1 VTAEQPT
8 DGNPASTRLPGT
20 NIELLTDE
28 LPCGKFKAV
37 LFDFDGTLSLIR
49 AGWQDVMIP
58 MLTDILTQ
66 YRRDGETREDIHL
79 LVKEFVTDTTGK
91 QTIYQ
96 MIGLCE
102 EIKKRGGQ
110 PKAPLE
116 YKHQYLQL
124 LWDKIKERVASLEN
138 GDTDPEQML
147 VPGSRQLLE
156 AFQSRGLV
164 MYVASGTDRP
174 YVLREVRALQLQ
186 DFFGDRLYG
195 AIDNYKE
202 FSKELLINDILT
214 TNNLS
219 GNQLLC
225 FGDGYVEIES
235 TKRAGGTAVGVASTE
250 TNIGELNQWKRQ
262 RLIAAGA
269 DLIVPDLRDYNSLIA
284 YLCGDV

>member
-1 VTAEQPT
+1 MAAEQPT
-8 DGNPASTRLPGT
+8 DGNGASTRLPGT
-20 NIELLTDE
+20 NIELITDE
-28 LPCGKFKAV
+28 LPRGSFKAV

-58 MLTDILTQ
+58 MLTDILAQ
-66 YRRDGETREDIHL
+66 HRRNGETHEDIHL
-79 LVKEFVTDTTGK
+79 LVKEFVIDTTGK

-96 MIGLCE
+96 MIRLCE
-102 EIKKRGGQ
+102 EIEKRGGR

-124 LWDKIKERVASLEN
+124 LWDTIKERVASLES
-138 GDTDPEQML
+138 GEADPEQML

-186 DFFGDRLYG
+186 GFFGDRVYG
-195 AIDNYKE
+195 AIDDYKE
-202 FSKELLINDILT
+202 FSKGLLINDILDT
-214 TNNLS
+214 HSLS
-219 GNQLLC
+219 GDQLLC

-235 TKRAGGTAVGVASTE
+235 TKQAGGTAVGVASTE
-250 TNIGELNQWKRQ
+250 TNIGELNRWKRE

-269 DLIVPDLRDYNSLIA
+269 DLIVPDLRDYNNLIA
-284 YLCGDV
+284 YLCGEV

>member
-1 VTAEQPT
+1 MATERPR
-8 DGNPASTRLPGT
+8 DGNVASTRLPGT
-20 NIELLTDE
+20 NIELLTDK
-28 LPCGKFKAV
+28 LARGGFKAV

-58 MLTDILTQ
+58 MLSDILAQ
-66 YRRDGETREDIHL
+66 HRLNCETRQDIHL
-79 LVKEFVTDTTGK
+79 LIKELVIDMTGK

-102 EIKKRGGQ
+102 EIEKRGGR

-124 LWDKIKERVASLEN
+124 LWDKIKERVASLES
-138 GDTDPEQML
+138 GGADPEQML

-156 AFQSRGLV
+156 AFDSRGLV
-164 MYVASGTDRP
+164 MYLASGTDRP
-174 YVLREVRALQLQ
+174 YVLREVRTLQLEG
-186 DFFGDRLYG
+186 FFADRVYG
-195 AIDNYKE
+195 AIDDYKK
-202 FSKELLINDILT
+202 FSKGLLISDILET
-214 TNNLS
+214 HELF
-219 GNQLLC
+219 GDQLLC

-235 TKRAGGTAVGVASTE
+235 TKQAGGTAVGVASTE
-250 TNIGELNQWKRQ
+250 SNIGELNRWKRD

-269 DLIVPDLRDYNSLIA
+269 DLIVPDLRDYETLIA

>member
-1 VTAEQPT
+1 VAAEQPR
-8 DGNPASTRLPGT
+8 DGNAASTRLPGT
-20 NIELLTDE
+20 NIELLTDD
-28 LPCGKFKAV
+28 LARGSFKAV

-58 MLTDILTQ
+58 MLTDILAQ
-66 YRRDGETREDIHL
+66 HRRNGETREDIHL
-79 LVKEFVTDTTGK
+79 LIKELVIDMTGK

-102 EIKKRGGQ
+102 EIEKRGGR
-110 PKAPLE
+110 PKAALE
-116 YKHQYLQL
+116 YKHQYLEL
-124 LWDKIKERVASLEN
+124 LWDKIKDRVASLES
-138 GDTDPEQML
+138 GEADPEQML

-156 AFQSRGLV
+156 AFHSRGLV

-174 YVLREVRALQLQ
+174 YVLREVRALQLEE
-186 DFFGDRLYG
+186 FFADRVYG
-195 AIDNYKE
+195 AIDDYKK
-202 FSKELLINDILT
+202 FSKGLLINDILEMHE
-214 TNNLS
+214 LF
-219 GNQLLC
+219 GDQLLC

-235 TKRAGGTAVGVASTE
+235 TKQAGGTAVGVASTE
-250 TNIGELNQWKRQ
+250 TNIGELNRWKRE